1 MCYHPN
7 KQTGIGQ
14 LAGGGRITTPSSH
27 LSSILM
33 TERDKQSVNAPGVCV
48 ITRRTP
54 AKIAHTRACVCRPR
68 PQARAN
74 KLTRSSTDLFI
85 YLFFFPLH
93 LSDYSS
99 AGRAAGERV
108 GNRTRD
114 KRWREGGRE
123 QERYD
128 LFLSIFHLPSEQWTV
143 AHSVCESHTDGAGE
157 RKNKGLFFEIATW

>member
-1 MCYHPN
+1 MRDHTSHAGQNRAHACVRLPSASTGPC
-7 KQTGIGQ
+7 KQTDEEQ
-14 LAGGGRITTPSSH
+14 HR
-27 LSSILM
+27 
-33 TERDKQSVNAPGVCV
+33 
-48 ITRRTP
+48 
-54 AKIAHTRACVCRPR
+54 
-68 PQARAN
+68 
-74 KLTRSSTDLFI
+74 FI
-85 YLFFFPLH
+85 YLSIFFPLH